1 MQEICKKYAKHMH
14 NMHMNMHNLQKIC
27 KIYPLDFLV
36 LMEYLNL
43 TDVDQDCQQLL
54 HYNLYAAF
62 DES

>member
-1 MQEICKKYAKHMH
+1 MH

-43 TDVDQDCQQLL
+43 ADVDQDCQQLL

-62 DES
+62 DESW